1 MVHARAGLFLLLV
14 IVSVG
19 TPEAFAEDENRVVV
33 LSDEFETD
41 GPVWISVSCLQIS
54 CPGMELVVWYDG
66 SEHRHQ
72 DPHLVEWS
80 GWVQGIF
87 SWEVVAED
95 DIGGGDLL
103 FDSILSHMEE
113 WTEHED
119 LPDIVPPPGSQD
131 EYVSINTSSPCRLH
145 YCGALDIISEGVLF
159 VGSLENQSD
168 KDAVMIVGDLG
179 DVLLLNSHRGP
190 NATTIEIWHRSD
202 ESKSLVD
209 SIEVAHMP
217 HYFEYPAQ
225 GELWIRV
232 VHSTESGYSP
242 YEFEIIRYDDDIEAP
257 GGGELS
263 NPWTHG
269 EPMPFQGE
277 SSLIYHGHLAAS
289 DSLGDSLL
297 IESGPKMQL
306 EPFCTFTSPVN
317 VSITLHQIDGTSYT
331 VESGCENVFET
342 SIQTISVEFGLT
354 TQGTNAAWAVMLR
367 SLSPGDGSLIGDAPN
382 MIWEH
387 GSMDTRWQVLNLEAT
402 VITGTLDVSDT
413 TDFYAFSVTEENG
426 SYVRVQRIGNSPGLF
441 TLMTL
446 DQETG
451 EVVNFTDGSMMI
463 LPSGVH
469 ALRIDWEQGMG
480 QGEDDP
486 GEYQFSL
493 PYNGPYV
500 PEEVEFVDL
509 SHKARGFYMLA
520 GLLLLTPLAMVI
532 WWNRDA
538 IFRGAPLA
546 ADIQEHER
554 RRLRNLRQRVSQ
566 ALISRDVDQAEIE
579 YSLRQ
584 LGDSPWSAVVDDWG
598 EPIIMH
604 LTEKVEI
611 CVWRV
616 AESASSLLIGIRI
629 ESMPWELAAIRVHA
643 PEGSGVGI
651 SSVSPNRMYQDDE
664 VFLDTLP
671 AGSKTFVGIELEGSP
686 TTIGFHLSG
695 LVGGEPLAAVPN
707 KALDWGTGDD

>member
-1 MVHARAGLFLLLV
+1 MVQARAGLFVLLV
-14 IVSVG
+14 IVLVA
-19 TPEAFAEDENRVVV
+19 TPEAFAQDENRVTV
-33 LSDEFETD
+33 LSDELETD
-41 GPVWISVSCLQIS
+41 GPVWISISCLQIS

-66 SEHRHQ
+66 SEYKHQ

-80 GWVQGIF
+80 GWVQGIV

-95 DIGGGDLL
+95 DIGGSDLL
-103 FDSILSHMEE
+103 FDSILSHREE

-119 LPDIVPPPGSQD
+119 LPDIVPSPGSQGD
-131 EYVSINTSSPCRLH
+131 YMSINTSSPCRLQ
-145 YCGALDIISEGVLF
+145 YCAALDIISEGVLF

-168 KDAVMIVGDLG
+168 KDAVMIVGDPG

-190 NATTIEIWHRSD
+190 NATTMEIWHRSD
-202 ESKSLVD
+202 ESKSLVG
-209 SIEVAHMP
+209 SIEAAHTP
-217 HYFEYPAQ
+217 YYFEYPAQ

-232 VHSTESGYSP
+232 VHSIESGYSP

-263 NPWTHG
+263 NPWSHG
-269 EPMPFQGE
+269 EPMPFQGD
-277 SSLIYHGHLAAS
+277 SSLIYQGHLAAS

-297 IESGPKMQL
+297 IVSGPKMQL
-306 EPFCTFTSPVN
+306 EPFCTFTSAVS
-317 VSITLHQIDGTSYT
+317 VSITLHQIDGTSYS

-342 SIQTISVEFGLT
+342 SEQTISVEFGFT
-354 TQGTNAAWAVMLR
+354 TQATNAGWTIMLK
-367 SLSPGDGSLIGDAPN
+367 SLKPGDGNLIGDAPD
-382 MIWEH
+382 MIWYH
-387 GSMDTRWQVLNLEAT
+387 GSMDSRWQVLNLEAS
-402 VITGTLDVSDT
+402 VITGTLDASDT

-426 SYVRVQRIGNSPGLF
+426 SYVRAQRIGNSPGIF
-441 TLMTL
+441 TLLTL

-451 EVVNFTDGSMMI
+451 EVVNSTDGSMMI
-463 LPSGVH
+463 VPPGVH
-469 ALRIDWEQGMG
+469 ALRVDWEQGMG
-480 QGEDDP
+480 QGESDP

-500 PEEVEFVDL
+500 HEEVEFVDL
-509 SHKARGFYMLA
+509 SHRARGFYMLA

-546 ADIQEHER
+546 ADIQEHEM
-554 RRLRNLRQRVSQ
+554 RRLRSLRERVSQ
-566 ALISRDVDQAEIE
+566 ALTSSEVDQAEIE
-579 YSLRQ
+579 HSLRQ

-604 LTEKVEI
+604 LTERVEV

-616 AESASSLLIGIRI
+616 AESASSLLIGIRV
-629 ESMPWELAAIRVHA
+629 ESVPWELAAIRVHA

-695 LVGGEPLAAVPN
+695 LVGGDPLAAVPN